1 MQEYNNTDTYGF
13 KKYPLS
19 FTYMSIFHKQLNQTK
34 DFFTLEDELGLFI
47 YNQSTNRNPSS
58 FHHK

>member
-1 MQEYNNTDTYGF
+1 MVLKNIPYHSHTCQY
-13 KKYPLS
+13 
-19 FTYMSIFHKQLNQTK
+19 FHKQLNQTK
-34 DFFTLEDELGLFI
+34 DFFTLKDELGLFI